1 MIQPQEL
8 RIGNLLYKFGID
20 YNNDFPIIDRNDREI
35 ITVDLEVLENI
46 ENFNGTTGFMYFEEI
61 SLTEEILLKFRYKK
75 IRDNEFL
82 FDNHFI
88 IFIKESE
95 IDFYL
100 YNSEGNDFFV
110 REIQF
115 AHELQNLHYS
125 IRKEELKFEDIS

>member
-46 ENFNGTTGFMYFEEI
+46 ENFNGTTDFMYFEEI

-95 IDFYL
+95 IDFCL
-100 YNSEGNDFFV
+100 FNSEGNDFFV
-110 REIQF
+110 CEIQF

>member
-8 RIGNLLYKFGID
+8 RIGNFVFDSHQNTEKVFELSIFCDLHRVNELSPEAF
-20 YNNDFPIIDRNDREI
+20 NPIP
-35 ITVDLEVLENI
+35 
-46 ENFNGTTGFMYFEEI
+46 
-61 SLTEEILLKFRYKK
+61 LTEEILLNFRYKK

-88 IFIKESE
+88 IFIKESK

-100 YNSEGNDFFV
+100 FNSEGNDFFV
-110 REIQF
+110 CEIQF

-125 IRKEELKFEDIS
+125 IKKEELTFK

>member
-46 ENFNGTTGFMYFEEI
+46 ENFNGTTDFMYFEEI

-82 FDNHFI
+82 FDNNFI

-95 IDFYL
+95 IDFCL
-100 YNSEGNDFFV
+100 FNSEGNDFFV
-110 REIQF
+110 CEIQF
-115 AHELQNLHYS
+115 AHELQNLHFS